1 MNALEPKI
9 RISWELFP
17 CQPPNPPTPPE
28 DISQNSVTIGG
39 MKKKIAELA

>member
-17 CQPPNPPTPPE
+17 CQPPNPPE